1 MLETDALK
9 EQLRVA
15 KEKLTL
21 HRRPRPTPV
30 DVYSPDIRVWEM
42 KLRLAL
48 EQNLELEQRLAWEIK
63 QRSVAEK
70 FIQHQIRHLQD
81 MLEAVIETSPKTSP
95 RRHAKAAA
103 SFEDRSVPPHQ
114 NLSPLL
120 TEVMQ
125 VQLKFAETMQQLDHS
140 VHAREKL
147 LQPPTT
153 RRLHDSFASY
163 SSESDHTTPRME
175 TYTRMLDRETPSPH
189 HAQPVTMTSS
199 GTSPMRPERPSS
211 PQTFQPTTS
220 TATVHLVQSRIDEED
235 LTTPK
240 IDRSIRFHD
249 CDDDDD
255 ETPVHR
261 RVEFVARPPSPS
273 SSFLSASMISSSE
286 PSTSL
291 YSMCPSS
298 DLERSSFVADFA
310 QFRQSLKQSARSS
323 TLRAASA
330 PSSPIAWKV
339 DPAASR
345 SELEQMKQQLTL
357 DMQSLSTELTLLSL
371 DPSHAAKTDLQH
383 LQASVD
389 ECRSRMVAIDRRMR
403 CVVSS
408 P

>member
-1 MLETDALK
+1 MTTMLETDALK

-70 FIQHQIRHLQD
+70 YIQHQIRHLQD

-95 RRHAKAAA
+95 RRHAKATA
-103 SFEDRSVPPHQ
+103 SFEDRQVQQ

-147 LQPPTT
+147 LQPPMP

-163 SSESDHTTPRME
+163 SSESDHTAPRME
-175 TYTRMLDRETPSPH
+175 TYTRMLDRETPSPQ
-189 HAQPVTMTSS
+189 HAPPVTMTSS
-199 GTSPMRPERPSS
+199 STSPMRPERPMS
-211 PQTFQPTTS
+211 PQTFRAS
-220 TATVHLVQSRIDEED
+220 TAAVHLVQSRIEEED

-273 SSFLSASMISSSE
+273 ESAFLGASMISSSE

-310 QFRQSLKQSARSS
+310 QFRQSLKQSA
-323 TLRAASA
+323 TKLRAASA
-330 PSSPIAWKV
+330 PSSPVAWKV
-339 DPAASR
+339 DPAASLR
-345 SELEQMKQQLTL
+345 ELQQLKQQLTL

-371 DPSHAAKTDLQH
+371 DPTQASKADMQQ

-389 ECRSRMVAIDRRMR
+389 ECRSRMIAIDRRMR
-403 CVVSS
+403 FFASS